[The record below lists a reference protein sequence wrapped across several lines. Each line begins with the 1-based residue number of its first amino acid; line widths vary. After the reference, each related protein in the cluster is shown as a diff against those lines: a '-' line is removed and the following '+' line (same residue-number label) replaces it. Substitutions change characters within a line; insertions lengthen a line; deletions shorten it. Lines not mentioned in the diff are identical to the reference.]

1 MKIAECYCE
10 DCRLH
15 FKIEFKRSLP
25 PWSITCPIC
34 DMKVTKVNKI
44 DGDWNETDVGYTNR
58 L

>member
-44 DGDWNETDVGYTNR
+44 DGD
-58 L
+58 